1 MGRHYILVQKQENVV
16 VYSSSLELVC
26 QAESGSSLEAWLS
39 KQLQEHPP
47 RAIPVARL
55 KYKSAECSQIRA
67 YIPYLED
74 GC

>member
-1 MGRHYILVQKQENVV
+1 MGRHYVLVQKQENVA

-26 QAESGSSLEAWLS
+26 QAESGSSLETWSS

-47 RAIPVARL
+47 RVSPVAQL
-55 KYKSAECSQIRA
+55 KYESAHCPQIHA